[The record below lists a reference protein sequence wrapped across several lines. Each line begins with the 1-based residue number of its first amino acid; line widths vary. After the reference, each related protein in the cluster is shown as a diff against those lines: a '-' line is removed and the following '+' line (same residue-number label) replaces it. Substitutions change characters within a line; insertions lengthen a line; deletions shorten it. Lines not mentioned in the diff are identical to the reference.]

1 MLSSTR
7 RRIVAALLALGV
19 IVLGV
24 PGDVGAARPKT
35 HRLYACVTAAYNT
48 LNLTTKHA
56 HCPRGQFKV
65 SWNVV
70 GPQGPKGGG
79 GVPGQAGPKGDTG
92 PVGPQGET
100 GPVGAKGD
108 TGPVGAKGDNGP
120 VGAKGDTG
128 PVGATGPQGP
138 QGQVGPAGSPDSPQQ
153 VLSKLTQVDG
163 VGSGLDADTLDGLQ
177 ASAFQLALTG
187 SCPLGQYLRV
197 VAQDGTVTCGTDA
210 NSGGDITAVTAG
222 NGLAG
227 GGTSGDVSLA
237 VTAPLA
243 LSLAANAQA
252 NPVVSLT
259 QNTNMP
265 ALSVNASNNGVDAR
279 TGSISGAAIIGRG
292 STGEVVV
299 GINDAGPNRNCGTFG
314 CAGIGAVVGRND
326 GIGGYGVR
334 GFQTNTQSG
343 YGVLGQAGI
352 AGGQGVGVRGENVNA
367 ANGSN
372 AVEGV
377 TNGSGAGIFGQG
389 TLAGLFNG
397 NVHITGNLTVDGT
410 KAGFHIDDP
419 RAPAQRTLSH
429 TPVDTD
435 RLSVQYT
442 GNVRTGAGGRARVRL
457 PSYAVAIAGDW
468 RYQLTPIGSFGQAII
483 EHEVSRGVFVIRT
496 QHPFTKVSW
505 AVTGIRTDPQARKDP
520 IVPVQQK
527 RAAER
532 GRYLDPSLYAHSARA
547 AVVGNVP
554 LEESR
559 IRAVE
564 RRLASGR

>member
-1 MLSSTR
+1 MGHHVTRLGVGVSARGTRSHARRPRLLATSGHDRGGSARLGRGTAVAGSERNTMLSSMR

-19 IVLGV
+19 MILGA

-35 HRLYACVTAAYNT
+35 HRLYACVTAAFNT
-48 LNLTTKHA
+48 LNLTTKKA

-79 GVPGQAGPKGDTG
+79 GAPGQAGPKGDTG
-92 PVGPQGET
+92 PVGPEGETGPVGLKGDT

-108 TGPVGAKGDNGP
+108 TGPVGAKGD
-120 VGAKGDTG
+120 TG
-128 PVGATGPQGP
+128 PAGPTGPQGP
-138 QGQVGPAGSPDSPQQ
+138 QGVVGPAGSPDSPQQ

-163 VGSGLDADTLDGLQ
+163 AGSGLDADTLDGLQ

-187 SCPLGQYLRV
+187 SCPLGQYIRV

-243 LSLAANAQA
+243 LSLAANQPA
-252 NPVVSLT
+252 NPVLSLT
-259 QNTNMP
+259 QNTSSP
-265 ALSVNASNNGVDAR
+265 ALAINAAFNGIDAT
-279 TGSISGAAIIGRG
+279 TGSIGSAAVIGR
-292 STGEVVV
+292 SSKGEVIV
-299 GINDAGPNRNCGTFG
+299 GINDGGPNHNCGTVG
-314 CAGIGAVVGRND
+314 CAGIGAVVGRHD
-326 GIGGYGVR
+326 GNFGYGVR
-334 GFQTNTQSG
+334 GFQTSDQGG
-343 YGVLGQAGI
+343 YGVIGQAGI
-352 AGGQGVGVRGENVNA
+352 AGGKGVGVRGQNVNA

-372 AVEGV
+372 AVEGE
-377 TNGSGAGIFGQG
+377 TNGAGAGIFGKG
-389 TLAGLFNG
+389 PTLAGLFNG

-442 GNVRTGAGGRARVRL
+442 GNVRTGAGGRAR
-457 PSYAVAIAGDW
+457 
-468 RYQLTPIGSFGQAII
+468 
-483 EHEVSRGVFVIRT
+483 
-496 QHPFTKVSW
+496 
-505 AVTGIRTDPQARKDP
+505 
-520 IVPVQQK
+520 
-527 RAAER
+527 
-532 GRYLDPSLYAHSARA
+532 
-547 AVVGNVP
+547 
-554 LEESR
+554 
-559 IRAVE
+559 
-564 RRLASGR
+564 